1 MKSHEEQPQRVVK
14 RAPATVQELQQTR
27 LLSVACVNG
36 NDRGPCRSAGDVITK
51 DDVFDVMEED
61 VAIADMVL
69 WVGISF
75 EQSAS
80 TSYFRRV
87 RPRRSNGSHRRRMRP
102 LRVTPHTQRPLHFA
116 ACRAGELFPQHV
128 QKCL

>member
-1 MKSHEEQPQRVVK
+1 M
-14 RAPATVQELQQTR
+14 
-27 LLSVACVNG
+27 N
-36 NDRGPCRSAGDVITK
+36 RGPCLLPGDVITK

-61 VAIADMVL
+61 LAAADMVL

-87 RPRRSNGSHRRRMRP
+87 SPRRSSCSHHETQRP
-102 LRVTPHTQRPLHFA
+102 LRVTPQNAVPTALPTAFCSLHRLGSCSQNRRRDA
-116 ACRAGELFPQHV
+116 
-128 QKCL
+128 